1 MSFVEKVV
9 ETIKNPKNAMKSIAE
24 QPMIEEAVA
33 IVGIYAVLSALV
45 GYVQSYKVTYIYEG
59 FENMPSSLPS
69 IMAIFAV
76 VGGLVGAFIIW
87 LVGAGIIHLISMALG
102 GEGKFYPQIMTV
114 VGYSMIP
121 MIFAG
126 IISLVMLFML
136 EPVTITISRTNP
148 MAMKELYNNP
158 YIIASSIVGLIMQI
172 WFSIILF
179 FGIRSAHKLTPT
191 RSAIAAG
198 IPLAVIVISFV
209 FSIWS
214 RSIS

>member
-1 MSFVEKVV
+1 MSFIEKVV

-33 IVGIYAVLSALV
+33 IVGIYAVLSALA
-45 GYVQSYKVTYIYEG
+45 GYVQSYKVTFIYEG
-59 FENMPSSLPS
+59 LGNMPSSVQS
-69 IMAIFAV
+69 IMTIFAV
-76 VGGLVGAFIIW
+76 VGGLVGAFIVW
-87 LVGAGIIHLISMALG
+87 LAGAVIIHLISMALG
-102 GEGKFYPQIMTV
+102 GEGKFYPQMMTV
-114 VGYSMIP
+114 VGYSMVP

-136 EPVTITISRTNP
+136 EPMTITISRTNP
-148 MAMKELYNNP
+148 MAVKELYNNP
-158 YIIASSIVGLIMQI
+158 YIIASSIIGLIMQI

-179 FGIRSAHKLTPT
+179 FGIQSIHKLTPAK
-191 RSAIAAG
+191 SAIAAG

>member
-1 MSFVEKVV
+1 MNFAEKVV
-9 ETIKNPKNAMKSIAE
+9 ETIKNPKSAMKSIAE

-33 IVGIYAVLSALV
+33 IVGIYAVLSALA
-45 GYVQSYKVTYIYEG
+45 GYMQSYKVTYIYEG
-59 FENMPSSLPS
+59 FENMPSSMQSL
-69 IMAIFAV
+69 MTIFAV
-76 VGGLVGAFIIW
+76 VGGLIGAFILW

-102 GEGKFYPQIMTV
+102 GEGKFYPQMMTV
-114 VGYSMIP
+114 VGYSMVP

-136 EPVTITISRTNP
+136 EPMAITISRTNP
-148 MAMKELYNNP
+148 MAVRELYSNP
-158 YIIASSIVGLIMQI
+158 YILASSIIGLIMQI

-179 FGIRSAHKLTPT
+179 FGIQSAHKLTPA

-198 IPLAVIVISFV
+198 IPLAVIIISFIL
-209 FSIWS
+209 SIWS

>member
-1 MSFVEKVV
+1 MNFVEKFV

-33 IVGIYAVLSALV
+33 IVGIYAILSALV

-69 IMAIFAV
+69 MMAIFAV
-76 VGGLVGAFIIW
+76 VGGLVGAFIVW

-102 GEGKFYPQIMTV
+102 GEGKLYPQMMTV
-114 VGYSMIP
+114 VGYSMVP

-136 EPVTITISRTNP
+136 EPMTITISRTNP
-148 MAMKELYNNP
+148 MAVKELYNNP
-158 YIIASSIVGLIMQI
+158 YILASSIIGLIMQI

-179 FGIRSAHKLTPT
+179 FGIQSAHKLTPAK
-191 RSAIAAG
+191 SAIAAG
-198 IPLAVIVISFV
+198 IPLAVIVISFI
-209 FSIWS
+209 FSIWI

>member
-1 MSFVEKVV
+1 MNFAEKFV

>member
-1 MSFVEKVV
+1 MNFTDKFVEI
-9 ETIKNPKNAMKSIAE
+9 IKNPKSAMKSIAE

-59 FENMPSSLPS
+59 LGNMPSSMQS
-69 IMAIFAV
+69 IMTIFAV
-76 VGGLVGAFIIW
+76 AGGLVGAFILW

-102 GEGKFYPQIMTV
+102 GEGKFYPQMMVV
-114 VGYSMIP
+114 VGYSMVP

-126 IISLVMLFML
+126 IISLVMFFIL
-136 EPVTITISRTNP
+136 EPLTITISRTNP
-148 MAMKELYNNP
+148 MAVKELYNNP
-158 YIIASSIVGLIMQI
+158 YILASSIIGLIMQI

-179 FGIRSAHKLTPT
+179 FGIQSAHKLTPG

-198 IPLAVIVISFV
+198 IPLAIILIF
-209 FSIWS
+209 FILNIWS
-214 RSIS
+214 RSVS

>member
-9 ETIKNPKNAMKSIAE
+9 ETIKNPKNALKSIAE

-33 IVGIYAVLSALV
+33 IVGIYAVLSALA
-45 GYVQSYKVTYIYEG
+45 GYVQSYKITYIYEG
-59 FENMPSSLPS
+59 FGNMPSSMQSMLV
-69 IMAIFAV
+69 IFAV
-76 VGGLVGAFIIW
+76 VGGLVGAFIVW

-102 GEGKFYPQIMTV
+102 GEGKFYPQMMTV

-121 MIFAG
+121 LIFAG

-136 EPVTITISRTNP
+136 EPMTITISRTNP
-148 MAMKELYNNP
+148 MAVKELYNNP
-158 YIIASSIVGLIMQI
+158 YIIASSIIGLIMQI

-179 FGIRSAHKLTPT
+179 FGIQSAHKLTPAK
-191 RSAIAAG
+191 SAIAAG

>member
-33 IVGIYAVLSALV
+33 IVGIYAVLSALA

-59 FENMPSSLPS
+59 FENMPPSLPS
-69 IMAIFAV
+69 VMAIFAV
-76 VGGLVGAFIIW
+76 AGGLVGAFIVW

-102 GEGKFYPQIMTV
+102 GEGKFYPQMMTV
-114 VGYSMIP
+114 VGYSMVP

-126 IISLVMLFML
+126 IITLVMLSML
-136 EPVTITISRTNP
+136 EPMTITISRTNP
-148 MAMKELYNNP
+148 MAVKELYNNP
-158 YIIASSIVGLIMQI
+158 YIIASSIIGLIMQI

-179 FGIRSAHKLTPT
+179 FGIQSAHKLTPA
-191 RSAIAAG
+191 RSAIVAG
-198 IPLAVIVISFV
+198 IPLAVIVISFIL
-209 FSIWS
+209 SIWS

>member
-1 MSFVEKVV
+1 MSFIEKIAG
-9 ETIKNPKNAMKSIAE
+9 TIKNPKNAMKSIAE

-33 IVGIYAVLSALV
+33 IVGIYAVLSALA
-45 GYVQSYKVTYIYEG
+45 GYVQSYKVTFIYEG
-59 FENMPSSLPS
+59 FENMPSSMSS
-69 IMAIFAV
+69 IMAVFAV
-76 VGGLVGAFIIW
+76 VGGLIGAFILW

-102 GEGKFYPQIMTV
+102 GEGKFYPQMMTV
-114 VGYSMIP
+114 VGYSMVP

-136 EPVTITISRTNP
+136 EPMTITISRTNP
-148 MAMKELYNNP
+148 MAVKELYNNP
-158 YIIASSIVGLIMQI
+158 YILASSIIGLIMQI

-179 FGIRSAHKLTPT
+179 LGIQSAHKLTSAK
-191 RSAIAAG
+191 SAIAAG

>member
-1 MSFVEKVV
+1 MNFAEKFV
-9 ETIKNPKNAMKSIAE
+9 ETIKSPKNAMKYVAE

-33 IVGIYAVLSALV
+33 IVGIYAVLSALA
-45 GYVQSYKVTYIYEG
+45 GYVQSYKITYIYEG
-59 FENMPSSLPS
+59 FGNMPSSMQS
-69 IMAIFAV
+69 AMTIFAV
-76 VGGLVGAFIIW
+76 VGGLVGAFVIW
-87 LVGAGIIHLISMALG
+87 LIGAGIIHLISMALG
-102 GEGKFYPQIMTV
+102 GEGKFYPQMMTG

-121 MIFAG
+121 LIFAG

-136 EPVTITISRTNP
+136 EPMTITISRTNP
-148 MAMKELYNNP
+148 MAVKELYNNP
-158 YIIASSIVGLIMQI
+158 YIIASSIIGLIMQI

-179 FGIRSAHKLTPT
+179 FGIQSAHKLTPAK
-191 RSAIAAG
+191 SAIAAG

>member
-1 MSFVEKVV
+1 MNFVEKVV

-24 QPMIEEAVA
+24 QPMIEEAVV

-59 FENMPSSLPS
+59 FGDMPSSLPS

-76 VGGLVGAFIIW
+76 VGGLVGAFIVW
-87 LVGAGIIHLISMALG
+87 LVGAVIIHLISMALG
-102 GEGKFYPQIMTV
+102 GEGKLYPQMMTV

-121 MIFAG
+121 LIFAS

-136 EPVTITISRTNP
+136 EPMTITISRTNP
-148 MAMKELYNNP
+148 MAIKELYNNP
-158 YIIASSIVGLIMQI
+158 YIIASSIIGLIMQI

-179 FGIRSAHKLTPT
+179 FGIQSAHKLTPA

-198 IPLAVIVISFV
+198 IPLAVIIISFV

>member
-1 MSFVEKVV
+1 MSFIEKFI

-33 IVGIYAVLSALV
+33 IVGVYAVLSALV

-102 GEGKFYPQIMTV
+102 GEGKFYPQMMTV
-114 VGYSMIP
+114 VGYSMVP

-136 EPVTITISRTNP
+136 EPMTITISRTNP
-148 MAMKELYNNP
+148 MAVKELYNNP
-158 YIIASSIVGLIMQI
+158 YILASSIIGLIMQI

-179 FGIRSAHKLTPT
+179 FGIQSAHKLMPA

>member
-1 MSFVEKVV
+1 MSFIEKIV

>member
-1 MSFVEKVV
+1 MNFAEKFV
-9 ETIKNPKNAMKSIAE
+9 ETIKNPKTAMKSIAE

-33 IVGIYAVLSALV
+33 IVGIYAVLSALA
-45 GYVQSYKVTYIYEG
+45 GYVQSYKITYIYEG
-59 FENMPSSLPS
+59 FGNMPSSMQS
-69 IMAIFAV
+69 AMTIFAV
-76 VGGLVGAFIIW
+76 AGGLVGAFIVW

-102 GEGKFYPQIMTV
+102 GEGKFYPQMMTV
-114 VGYSMIP
+114 VGYSMTP
-121 MIFAG
+121 LIFAG

-136 EPVTITISRTNP
+136 EPMTITISRTNP
-148 MAMKELYNNP
+148 MAVKELYNNP
-158 YIIASSIVGLIMQI
+158 YIIASSIIGLIMQI

-179 FGIRSAHKLTPT
+179 FGIQSAHKLTPAK
-191 RSAIAAG
+191 SAIAAG

>member
-1 MSFVEKVV
+1 MSFVEKIV

-33 IVGIYAVLSALV
+33 IVGIYAVLSALA
-45 GYVQSYKVTYIYEG
+45 GYVQSYKVTFIYEG

-76 VGGLVGAFIIW
+76 VGGLVGAFILW
-87 LVGAGIIHLISMALG
+87 LVGAVIIHLISMALG
-102 GEGKFYPQIMTV
+102 GEGKLYPQMMTV
-114 VGYSMIP
+114 IGYSMIP

-136 EPVTITISRTNP
+136 EPMTITISRTNP
-148 MAMKELYNNP
+148 MAIKELYNNP
-158 YIIASSIVGLIMQI
+158 YIIASSIIGLIMQI

-179 FGIRSAHKLTPT
+179 FGIQSAHKLTSAK
-191 RSAIAAG
+191 SAIAAG
-198 IPLAVIVISFV
+198 IPLAVIIISFV

>member
-1 MSFVEKVV
+1 MSFIEKIAG
-9 ETIKNPKNAMKSIAE
+9 TIKSPKNAMKYVAE

-33 IVGIYAVLSALV
+33 IVGIYAVLSALA
-45 GYVQSYKVTYIYEG
+45 GYVQSYKVTFIYEG

-102 GEGKFYPQIMTV
+102 GEGKFYPQMMTV

-179 FGIRSAHKLTPT
+179 FGIRSAHKLTPA

-198 IPLAVIVISFV
+198 IPLAVILISFV
-209 FSIWS
+209 FSVWS

>member
-1 MSFVEKVV
+1 MNFAEKFV
-9 ETIKNPKNAMKSIAE
+9 ETIKSPKNAMKYVAE

-33 IVGIYAVLSALV
+33 IVGIYAVLSALA
-45 GYVQSYKVTYIYEG
+45 GYVQSYKVTFEG

-69 IMAIFAV
+69 IMAIFAA
-76 VGGLVGAFIIW
+76 VGGLIGAFILW

-102 GEGKFYPQIMTV
+102 GEGKFYPQMMTV

-121 MIFAG
+121 LIFAG
-126 IISLVMLFML
+126 IITLVTLSML

-148 MAMKELYNNP
+148 MAVNELYNNP
-158 YIIASSIVGLIMQI
+158 YIIASSIIGLIMQI

-179 FGIRSAHKLTPT
+179 FGIQSAHKLTPA
-191 RSAIAAG
+191 RSAIVAG

>member
-1 MSFVEKVV
+1 
-9 ETIKNPKNAMKSIAE
+9 MKSIAE

-45 GYVQSYKVTYIYEG
+45 GYVQSYKVSYIYEG

-69 IMAIFAV
+69 MMAIFAV
-76 VGGLVGAFIIW
+76 VGGLVGAFIVW
-87 LVGAGIIHLISMALG
+87 LVGAVIIHLISMALG
-102 GEGKFYPQIMTV
+102 GEGKLYPQMMTV

-121 MIFAG
+121 MILAG
-126 IISLVMLFML
+126 IISFVLLFML
-136 EPVTITISRTNP
+136 EPMTITISRTNP
-148 MAMKELYNNP
+148 MAIKELYNNP
-158 YIIASSIVGLIMQI
+158 YIIASSIIGLIMQI

-179 FGIRSAHKLTPT
+179 FGIQSAHKLTPAK
-191 RSAIAAG
+191 SAIAAG

>member
-1 MSFVEKVV
+1 MNFIEKVV
-9 ETIKNPKNAMKSIAE
+9 ETIKNPKTAMKSIAE

-33 IVGIYAVLSALV
+33 VVGIYAILSALV

-59 FENMPSSLPS
+59 FGNMPSSMQS
-69 IMAIFAV
+69 AMTIFAV
-76 VGGLVGAFIIW
+76 VGGLIGAFIVW

-102 GEGKFYPQIMTV
+102 GEGKFYPQMMTV

-121 MIFAG
+121 LIFAG

-136 EPVTITISRTNP
+136 EPMTITISRTNP
-148 MAMKELYNNP
+148 MAVKELYNNP
-158 YIIASSIVGLIMQI
+158 YIIASSIIGLIMQI

-179 FGIRSAHKLTPT
+179 FGIQSAHKLTPAK
-191 RSAIAAG
+191 SAIAAG